1 MSAFADVL
9 GAEELADGAMTEV
22 EVGGEAIL
30 LARAGDRYFATQ
42 ARCPHLRGRLTR
54 GTLEGTVVTCPR
66 HGSQFDVTDG
76 SVIRWTDWSGV
87 AQAAAEAFRHPRP
100 LVTYEVRIEGGRVMV
115 GAEQEPPAHTT

>member
-1 MSAFADVL
+1 MSAFVDVL
-9 GAEELADGAMTEV
+9 GADELADGAMIEV

-42 ARCPHLRGRLTR
+42 ARCPHLRGRLAR

-76 SVIRWTDWSGV
+76 NVIRWTDWSGV
-87 AQAAAEAFRHPRP
+87 AQAAAEALRHPRP
-100 LVTYEVRIEGGRVMV
+100 LVTYEVRVEGGRVMV
-115 GAEQEPPAHTT
+115 GAEKEPPPHTA